1 MARSR
6 SSLGHSYIFRRWDQA
21 NGHTSNME
29 SALPVFLQSLADK
42 LALPFH
48 MSIPGRRPF
57 HVLEDVGRCC
67 MVAK

>member
-1 MARSR
+1 
-6 SSLGHSYIFRRWDQA
+6 
-21 NGHTSNME
+21 ME